1 MITETTL
8 EDAIAEAHR
17 FLQRAETLQVL
28 MQNGVSY
35 PHNDQAHGAAVK
47 RASMDL
53 TRALAK
59 LRSRE

>member
-1 MITETTL
+1 MINETTL
-8 EDAIAEAHR
+8 EDAIAEAQR

-28 MQNGVSY
+28 MRHGASY
-35 PHNDQAHGAAVK
+35 PHNDQAQGAAVK